1 MTPRAWLALVV
12 AWSGCSSLD
21 RTNPFDVATDGA
33 AVTTEGGGSTDAP
46 AGEGTGAAP
55 PGDDTGDP
63 AGSSGGGAEGPLL
76 LDVGSGNDTPGCE
89 KVDFLFVIDDSG
101 SMADEQAHL
110 VAAFPQFIDTIA
122 SEVQASDYQIMVV
135 TTDGTFAINT
145 GGGTSTG
152 SVCIDGACTCAPTPD
167 CCDEVCNTGNL
178 TCMGVPCGAI
188 DQADACDFGFGV
200 GRRFSAAGQ
209 DCGLGDDPYLVGSD
223 AGIADAFACIAS
235 VGTSGNGDEVPMAVM
250 LEAVGDELNGPGG
263 CNAGFVRDD
272 AVLVVVFITDEEEKT
287 SQGTPASWAAD
298 LVAAKAGNAQAVVV
312 VGFVGDSGVPGG
324 LAGGPC
330 PPGNDEQGAEDAPKL
345 RSFVQNFGDRGVLGS
360 ICADA
365 WDPIFEQA
373 VGIIDTTCDEFEP
386 AG

>member
-1 MTPRAWLALVV
+1 MTPRAWQVLVFT
-12 AWSGCSSLD
+12 SFGCSSIEP
-21 RTNPFDVATDGA
+21 TNPFDAASDGA
-33 AVTTEGGGSTDAP
+33 IDGSSGTTAAAADGS
-46 AGEGTGAAP
+46 GAP
-55 PGDDTGDP
+55 PGEADATTAASLD
-63 AGSSGGGAEGPLL
+63 SSGGAGEGPLL
-76 LDVGSGNDTPGCE
+76 LDVGSSSDTPGCE

-135 TTDGTFAINT
+135 TTDGTFAIG

-167 CCDEVCNTGNL
+167 CCDEVCAGGNN

-188 DQADACDFGFGV
+188 DQAGECDFGFGV

-209 DCGLGDDPYLVGSD
+209 DCGVGDEHPYLVGSD
-223 AGIADAFACIAS
+223 AGVADAFACIAS

-250 LEAVGDELNGPGG
+250 LEAVGDGLNAPGG

-287 SQGTPASWAAD
+287 SPGTPASWAAD
-298 LVAAKAGNAQAVVV
+298 LVAAKGGNAEAVVV

-324 LAGGPC
+324 LPGGPC
-330 PPGNDEQGAEDAPKL
+330 PPGNDDEGAEDAPKL
-345 RSFVQNFGDRGVLGS
+345 RAFVQGFGERGVLGS